1 VAEGVTPGAVPST
14 EVSAT
19 AAASTELEPVQ
30 PPASAASRTER
41 TRSDGYRR
49 RFGIVYFFLAVI
61 SGAAVGAFIV
71 SVSRP
76 RPPQA
81 AAWSAWHPTGNATAR
96 ILQISDRVPQS
107 YRLTNGDALA
117 VAHASSPTAVSTTN
131 QSVSVPVSQITVLP
145 KLSTVDTSGTLQ
157 ISLCGLGTDCTIAS
171 GKASTARYELLRRE
185 ALELALYTFKYVR
198 PISSITVIMPPAANS
213 KVKRPIAIFL
223 PRTDVQTLLSR
234 PLADTLSARTP
245 GIGRMRSSEEALVN
259 AITSPRTYA
268 YNFESAGDGTVTEVL
283 TPYNSAG

>member
-1 VAEGVTPGAVPST
+1 MAEGVTPESVPST
-14 EVSAT
+14 EVTAP
-19 AAASTELEPVQ
+19 AAASIALEPAQ
-30 PPASAASRTER
+30 PATAPEAGGTRRA
-41 TRSDGYRR
+41 RSDGYRR

-81 AAWSAWHPTGNATAR
+81 AAWSAWHPTGNDTAR

-107 YRLTNGDALA
+107 YRLSNGDALA

-131 QSVSVPVSQITVLP
+131 QSVTVPVSQITVLP
-145 KLSTVDTSGTLQ
+145 KLSTVDTAGSLQ
-157 ISLCGLGTDCTIAS
+157 ISLCGLGANCAIAS

-185 ALELALYTFKYVR
+185 AIELALYTFKYVK
-198 PISSITVIMPPAANS
+198 PISSITVIMPPAVNS
-213 KVKRPIAIFL
+213 KLPIAIFL
-223 PRTDVQTLLSR
+223 PRTDVQSLLSR
-234 PLADTLSARTP
+234 PLGDTLSERTP
-245 GIGRMRSSEEALVN
+245 AIGRMRASEVALVN
-259 AITSPRTYA
+259 AIASPRTYA
-268 YNFESAGDGTVTEVL
+268 YDFESAGDGTAIEVL